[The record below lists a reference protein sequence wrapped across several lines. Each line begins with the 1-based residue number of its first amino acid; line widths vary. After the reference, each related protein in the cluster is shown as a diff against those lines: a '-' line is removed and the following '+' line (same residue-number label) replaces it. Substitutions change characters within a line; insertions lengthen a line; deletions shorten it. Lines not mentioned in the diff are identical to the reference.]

1 MRAGSQTTLP
11 FSVGKVSFPSS
22 KRKVLEEHDDSNDA
36 KLPAAPTSSPVLK
49 RKAAHQETS
58 ESLKQDPPTVLP
70 NYALVKHPLESF
82 FSALDICW
90 SFHISIN
97 TKPTFQILQPNVSSS
112 IKLSFHLSHLAQ
124 ILTIWPEAYR
134 LRPCIS
140 TYQGHRVATYELQP
154 SSQKLSSAN
163 TSRIQEFHRR
173 LVRYFEIHPQAQN
186 IPESELPPLPSLN
199 QNNFGTPSLT
209 ELFRLKKTASPK
221 KVISGGPEKEEGE
234 TDKHGYTDQDP
245 SSFEKQV
252 ESSVT
257 PVASKS
263 SLQLKSHGTS
273 GVVTKK
279 ENPAQLSLRQSS
291 LFDRVRKKQKVVE
304 AKKIEISKKD
314 PVLQKLSSE
323 KVSLV
328 RIIDLIFVQ
337 LSTWPSKRSFSMTEL
352 VSSIQKSL
360 SCNTSSSECIDMV
373 QLLAST
379 LPSWCSIHYLGNVQV
394 VTFTRMVQGKPY
406 LRSQILSELNQKIS
420 Q

>member
-11 FSVGKVSFPSS
+11 FSVEKVRFPSS
-22 KRKVLEEHDDSNDA
+22 KRKLSEADDSDNC
-36 KLPAAPTSSPVLK
+36 KLPNAPTPLPALK
-49 RKAAHQETS
+49 KKVVHQDNPNSS
-58 ESLKQDPPTVLP
+58 ESCQPSVSTDYSP
-70 NYALVKHPLESF
+70 AKHPLESF

-90 SFHISIN
+90 NFHISIN
-97 TKPTFQILQPNVSSS
+97 TKPTFQLLQSKVSSS

-140 TYQGHRVATYELQP
+140 QYQGRRVATYELQS
-154 SSQKLSSAN
+154 SSQKALDAN
-163 TSRIQEFHRR
+163 TSRLQEFHRR
-173 LVRYFEIHPQAQN
+173 LVRYLEIHPQTQD
-186 IPESELPPLPSLN
+186 IPETQLPPLPKLN
-199 QNNFGTPSLT
+199 QNNPGTPSLT
-209 ELFRLKKTASPK
+209 ELLHLKKTASPTK
-221 KVISGGPEKEEGE
+221 ETVCCQEKEEGE
-234 TDKHGYTDQDP
+234 SDKHNNSTQDS

-263 SLQLKSHGTS
+263 SLQLKSHSTS
-273 GVVTKK
+273 SVATKK

-291 LFDRVRKKQKVVE
+291 LFDRVRKKQQVAE

-337 LSTWPSKRSFSMTEL
+337 LSTWPSRRSFSMTEL

-360 SCNTSSSECIDMV
+360 SCNMSLNECIDMV

-379 LPSWCSIHYLGNVQV
+379 LPSWCSIHHLGNVQV

-406 LRSQILSELNQKIS
+406 LRSQIVSELNQKIRE
-420 Q
+420 